1 MPGIVDALRGLD
13 LVAGRMYSVGLDF
26 VLAGPVSLWLQGAR
40 SRGVEPLYLV
50 VISDTDEN
58 KSLAIKAARP
68 LSRDAPWPEE
78 YSAIA
83 EGRVVS
89 VEIRGG
95 LWLAIAADPLVRSA
109 RGEKRVTAREARQSR
124 SYGGSR
130 SASRPRGMSS
140 LLEVRPFE
148 AQQAT

>member
-109 RGEKRVTAREARQSR
+109 RGEKRVTAREIA
-124 SYGGSR
+124 GSAAIAVVWGKPVR
-130 SASRPRGMSS
+130 LAPPRYELALRG
-140 LLEVRPFE
+140 ETV
-148 AQQAT
+148 